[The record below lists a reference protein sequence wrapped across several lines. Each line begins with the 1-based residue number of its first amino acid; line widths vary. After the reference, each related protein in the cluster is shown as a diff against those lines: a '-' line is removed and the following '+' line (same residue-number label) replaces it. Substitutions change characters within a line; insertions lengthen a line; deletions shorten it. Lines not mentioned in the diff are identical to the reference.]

1 MTKEFNQ
8 RADDERIQKMHDI
21 IIGEVQPRMAKIDK
35 LDETVNGKDGLVVES
50 ALTKQYAHTS
60 IKRLW
65 MVGGGACSM
74 LLIIVGI
81 VAAFG

>member
-8 RADDERIQKMHDI
+8 RADDQRIQKMHDI
-21 IIGEVQPRMAKIDK
+21 IIGEVQPRMKKIDK
-35 LDETVNGKDGLVVES
+35 LDETVNGKEGLVVEQ

-60 IKRLW
+60 INRLW
-65 MVGGGACSM
+65 WVGGGAM
-74 LLIIVGI
+74 TFILGVVGL